1 MSNEEFLLN
10 YLSETVTKPDRL
22 ALLIGIFA
30 GVLMFLC
37 LVLTGASLF
46 ERGGSCWLW
55 AILFVVNCFVAT
67 TNMVT
72 WETSKQTYETQMSQM
87 QETNKE
93 RLEERKTYDIYLN
106 SEPVEYDKVMFSQY
120 HCDIDDENKTIYLAT
135 KG

>member
-10 YLSETVTKPDRL
+10 YLIDTIAKPDRL
-22 ALLIGIFA
+22 AFLIGIFA
-30 GVLMFLC
+30 GVLMLVC

-46 ERGGSCWLW
+46 ERNGGCWLW
-55 AILFVVNCFVAT
+55 IILLVVNSFVAT
-67 TNMVT
+67 TNMDDWV
-72 WETSKQTYETQMSQM
+72 TSKQTYETQMSQL

-120 HCDIDDENKTIYLAT
+120 HCNIDDENKTIYLAT

>member
-10 YLSETVTKPDRL
+10 YLSETVTQPDRL
-22 ALLIGIFA
+22 AFLIGIFA
-30 GVLMFLC
+30 GVVMLVC

-46 ERGGSCWLW
+46 DRGNGCWLW
-55 AILFVVNCFVAT
+55 IILFAGNCFIAT
-67 TNMVT
+67 TNMND
-72 WETSKQTYETQMSQM
+72 WSTSLQTYKTQMSQM

-120 HCDIDDENKTIYLAT
+120 HCTIDDENKTIYLAT